1 MAEEKKLDL
10 NKIDKNMAVSSTI
23 GEDDVV
29 FYDVREE
36 PFAVYGL
43 YDYKNQPDFKRLPD
57 EIGKNTNSGV
67 ATLYLHTAGGRVRF
81 STDSQYVAIRAEMPF
96 IYRASHFPLTGSA
109 GLDLFV
115 DDPITGESSFYLP
128 YRPDIDISGGYES
141 KIKFPTCKL
150 RHFTIHFPSYSMVKN
165 LWIGLQKDATVGEGA
180 KYRDVPPIVYYG
192 SSITQGACASRPGN
206 IYQNIIARR
215 LNIDYINL
223 GFSGNGRAEDI
234 IANYMAGLSMSAF
247 VSDYDHNAPNAE
259 HLENTHLKLYQ
270 TIREKNPDIPYIMIS
285 KVDFDKGM
293 RANIGRREVIHDTYR
308 YAIDHGDQNVYFI
321 DGEQVFA
328 GPYRDLCVVDGTH
341 PTDIGFALMADAI
354 GDMLK
359 KAFVRKLLD

>member
-1 MAEEKKLDL
+1 MAEEKKIDF
-10 NKIDKNMAVSSTI
+10 NKIDTNMAVSSTI

-29 FYDVREE
+29 FYNVRKK

-43 YDYKNQPDFKRLPD
+43 YDYENQPDFKRLPD
-57 EIGKNTNSGV
+57 EIGKNTNGGV

-81 STDSQYVAIRAEMPF
+81 CTDSQYVAISAEMPF

-109 GLDLFV
+109 GFDLFV
-115 DDPITGESSFYLP
+115 DDPVTGESSFYLP
-128 YRPDIDISGGYES
+128 YRPDVNIAGGYES
-141 KIKFPTCKL
+141 KIKFPTRKL
-150 RHFTIHFPSYSMVKN
+150 RYFTIHFPSYSMVKN
-165 LWIGLQKDATVGEGA
+165 LYVGLQRDASLGEGA
-180 KYRDVPPIVYYG
+180 KYRDIPPIVYYG
-192 SSITQGACASRPGN
+192 SSITQGACSSRPGN

-223 GFSGNGRAEDI
+223 GFSGSGKAEDI
-234 IANYMAGLSMSAF
+234 IVNYMAGLSMSAF

-259 HLENTHLKLYQ
+259 HLVNTHRKLYDA
-270 TIREKNPDIPYIMIS
+270 IREKHPDIPYVMLC
-285 KVDFDKGM
+285 KADFDKGY
-293 RANIGRREVIHDTYR
+293 RDNIKRREVILNTYR
-308 YAIDHGDQNVYFI
+308 YAIANGDQNVYFI

-341 PTDIGFALMADAI
+341 PSDVGFALMADAI

-359 KAFVRKLLD
+359 KAFSRKLLD